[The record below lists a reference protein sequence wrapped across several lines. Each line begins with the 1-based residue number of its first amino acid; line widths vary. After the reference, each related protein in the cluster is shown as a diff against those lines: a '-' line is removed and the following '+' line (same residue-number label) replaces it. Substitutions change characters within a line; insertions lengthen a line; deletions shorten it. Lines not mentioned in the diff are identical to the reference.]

1 MTSSNFRHTLRVAAL
16 ACLTA
21 ALAFLSVACGP
32 SESSAAAANEGKK
45 GGEGRPA
52 DTAEAAP
59 PVAVTTARA
68 ESREV
73 PSYVQATG
81 SLVAEETSD
90 VASQSSGQVVST
102 PVNVGAFVRQGDV
115 VARLNDRD
123 ARLRLQQA
131 QAGVSEAVAAVRQA
145 EARLGLQPGGGFQAS
160 AIPEVRAS
168 GS

>member
-1 MTSSNFRHTLRVAAL
+1 MASLKSVPPLRVTPLLCLTVAL
-16 ACLTA
+16 ALFGAGC
-21 ALAFLSVACGP
+21 SR
-32 SESSAAAANEGKK
+32 SNSSSAEAKAGKK
-45 GGEGRPA
+45 GEAGKKGA
-52 DTAEAAP
+52 TAEHAETAP

-115 VARLNDRD
+115 VARLNDRA

-145 EARLGLQPGGGFQAS
+145 EAR
-160 AIPEVRAS
+160 
-168 GS
+168 